1 MPPGVVR
8 HGGPGVTVPSG
19 GQVWTVQEISVQA
32 AWHEAGPGARCR
44 PFPSLP
50 RASCEDSSIMSSCCP
65 TRGTG
70 RLARQFLQVGG
81 MLRGRISPDPEGMG
95 VETTDSKTRRS
106 FDEAPLA

>member
-1 MPPGVVR
+1 MVAQVSQCLLEDRSGPSRKSVSRQPGMKLAR
-8 HGGPGVTVPSG
+8 GG
-19 GQVWTVQEISVQA
+19 
-32 AWHEAGPGARCR
+32 RCR

-50 RASCEDSSIMSSCCP
+50 RASCEDSSIMSGCCP

-70 RLARQFLQVGG
+70 RLARHFLQVGG
-81 MLRGRISPDPEGMG
+81 MLRGRISPDPEGTG